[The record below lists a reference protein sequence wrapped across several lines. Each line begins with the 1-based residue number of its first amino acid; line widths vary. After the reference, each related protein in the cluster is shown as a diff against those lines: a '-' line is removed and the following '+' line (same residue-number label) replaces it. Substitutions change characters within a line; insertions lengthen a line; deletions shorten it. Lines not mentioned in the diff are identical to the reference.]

1 MTGSRPLF
9 NGLELVLHTWSLNGF
24 HGVTDST
31 SLVRLCGGP
40 YLPKC
45 ETHPDLPA
53 KSLQI
58 LVLSI
63 TRSLIRLQVCGRSAI
78 SGIAN

>member
-1 MTGSRPLF
+1 MTGPHYLF
-9 NGLELVLHTWSLNGF
+9 KDLELVLHTWSLNFF

-31 SLVRLCGGP
+31 SPDRVCGGP
-40 YLPKC
+40 HLPKC
-45 ETHPDLPA
+45 ETRLDLPA

-63 TRSLIRLQVCGRSAI
+63 TRSFIQLQVCGGSAI
-78 SGIAN
+78 SGLDK

>member
-1 MTGSRPLF
+1 MTESHHIF
-9 NGLELVLHTWSLNGF
+9 KSLEFILHTWSLNGF

-31 SLVRLCGGP
+31 NPDRVCGGP
-40 YLPKC
+40 RLPKC
-45 ETHPDLPA
+45 ETHPGLPA

-58 LVLSI
+58 LVLLI

-78 SGIAN
+78 SGLAK

>member
-1 MTGSRPLF
+1 MTGFRHLLKD
-9 NGLELVLHTWSLNGF
+9 LELVLHTGSPNEV

-31 SLVRLCGGP
+31 SLDRGCGGP
-40 YLPKC
+40 YLSKC

-78 SGIAN
+78 SGLAK

>member
-1 MTGSRPLF
+1 MTGFRHLLKD
-9 NGLELVLHTWSLNGF
+9 LELVLHTGSPNEV

-31 SLVRLCGGP
+31 SLDRVCGGP
-40 YLPKC
+40 Y
-45 ETHPDLPA
+45 DLPA

-78 SGIAN
+78 SGLAK

>member
-1 MTGSRPLF
+1 MTGSLHLF
-9 NGLELVLHTWSLNGF
+9 KGLDLVLHTWSLNGF

-31 SLVRLCGGP
+31 SPDRVCGGP
-40 YLPKC
+40 HLPKC

-78 SGIAN
+78 SGLAK

>member
-1 MTGSRPLF
+1 MTGYRPLF
-9 NGLELVLHTWSLNGF
+9 KALELVLYTRSLNGF

-31 SLVRLCGGP
+31 SLVRVYGGP
-40 YLPKC
+40 YLLKC

-78 SGIAN
+78 SGLAK

>member
-1 MTGSRPLF
+1 MRGSHHLF
-9 NGLELVLHTWSLNGF
+9 NGLELVLHSRSLNGV

-31 SLVRLCGGP
+31 SRDRVCGGP
-40 YLPKC
+40 HLPKC

-58 LVLSI
+58 LVLSV
-63 TRSLIRLQVCGRSAI
+63 TRSLIRLQVCTRSAI
-78 SGIAN
+78 SGVAK

>member
-1 MTGSRPLF
+1 MTGSHQLF
-9 NGLELVLHTWSLNGF
+9 KGLELVLHTLSVNRF

-31 SLVRLCGGP
+31 SPDRVCGGP
-40 YLPKC
+40 HLPKC

-78 SGIAN
+78 SGFAK

>member
-1 MTGSRPLF
+1 MTGFRHLLRD
-9 NGLELVLHTWSLNGF
+9 LELVLHTWSSNGF

-31 SLVRLCGGP
+31 SSDRVCGGP
-40 YLPKC
+40 HLPKC
-45 ETHPDLPA
+45 ETQPDLPA

-63 TRSLIRLQVCGRSAI
+63 TRSLIRLQVCDRSAI
-78 SGIAN
+78 SGLAK